1 MSFCSVR
8 LLIPVP
14 VMVVAILCSCASSQL
29 PAMSQP
35 HAAMI
40 AIDMTLKQPLGDVR
54 SKPNTVYFA
63 KVDGDN
69 GLLQNKTIRAN
80 YVKDGRAYLLNAG
93 PGTYVAVAA
102 YYSPPMLGMRMDSI
116 TYLSKELVEKSKT
129 TIEEGEVGFMGS
141 FEVTQSA
148 WSDQADEVQVHYQN
162 LLARRESK
170 GITVEYLNN
179 FTSYRGLPGTSG
191 NEENARNSFIQSA
204 RKDFTGSVWAPLVN

>member
-1 MSFCSVR
+1 MSFFSVR

-14 VMVVAILCSCASSQL
+14 AMVVAVLCSCASPQL
-29 PAMSQP
+29 PGMSQP
-35 HAAMI
+35 HAAML

-63 KVDGDN
+63 KVDGDS
-69 GLLQNKTIRAN
+69 GLLQKQILHAN
-80 YVKDGRAYLLNAG
+80 YVKDGRAYLLNAA

-102 YYSPPMLGMRMDSI
+102 YFSPPMLGMRMDSI

-129 TIEEGEVGFMGS
+129 TIEAGEVAFMGS

-148 WSDQADEVQVHYQN
+148 WSDQADEVQVHYRN
-162 LLARRESK
+162 VLSRRESK

-191 NEENARNSFIQSA
+191 DEEKARTSFVQSA
-204 RKDFTGSVWAPLVN
+204 RKDFAGSVWATLLN